1 MGTATYGITKMAFHR
16 LYEQLKVDLADS
28 GVAVG
33 SAHPGVVDTEGL
45 WDHAK
50 LAKEAG
56 LAHAAYFDKLKDEGA
71 MLSPQ
76 YVAKFLG
83 FLLEE
88 TSDQEFSAKE
98 WHVKDEVLLPRWSK

>member
-16 LYEQLKVDLADS
+16 LYEQLKVDLADT

-50 LAKEAG
+50 FAKEAG
-56 LAHAAYFDKLKDEGA
+56 LAHAAYFDKLKEEGA

-88 TSDQEFSAKE
+88 TSDEEFSAKE